1 MQNYQKKTQVGNV
14 INLGS
19 SEVVI
24 KRRRLFKKSKPFIR
38 PFEKADMWVLWAAYK
53 EGSFDL
59 PPNMT
64 KEVLYGHMMKA
75 LGGYTS
81 LMLVEDFNKRFKDQR
96 GAVCL
101 ITVMSDGWKMEPFAH
116 WFSWATKLNILRA
129 NVRFLKWIMHSKEV
143 GVCVFQATEQTVNL
157 YMHVRRYGVLN
168 YVGKIPGGARN
179 GNLYAFSIRG
189 KLEGRGDDGHR
200 IAATPHTTRP
210 TTTGH
215 ATPTSAGNAAAGTTD
230 AAASAGDASAGN
242 APPTWTATSASAS
255 YAAAGS

>member
-1 MQNYQKKTQVGNV
+1 MQNYQRKTHAGNG
-14 INLGS
+14 INLGT
-19 SEVVI
+19 SEVVL
-24 KRRRLFKKSKPFIR
+24 KRRRLFRKSKPFIR

-64 KEVLYGHMMKA
+64 KEVLYAHMMKA
-75 LGGYTS
+75 LGGYSS
-81 LMLVEDFNKRFKDQR
+81 LMLVEDYNKRFKDQR

-101 ITVMSDGWKMEPFAH
+101 ITVMSDGWKMEPYAH

-143 GVCVFQATEQTVNL
+143 GVCVFQATEKTVNL

-168 YVGKIPGGARN
+168 YVGKIPGGTRY
-179 GNLYAFSIRG
+179 GNSYEFSLRG
-189 KLEGRGDDGHR
+189 KLEGRGHDG
-200 IAATPHTTRP
+200 IATSTTSGAA
-210 TTTGH
+210 TGH
-215 ATPTSAGNAAAGTTD
+215 AATASTGRAAAGAANASSIAGSTT
-230 AAASAGDASAGN
+230 AGN
-242 APPTWTATSASAS
+242 APPTGTATSATAS